1 NEPVWYLYLANT
13 VARLC
18 LFFLPILWWTKYNQS
33 VHRTKRITFYPRP
46 LPPVHQSPNPNREYR
61 HGVSIRHLT
70 MILLV
75 RTHLISNL
83 FDVRPKSILS
93 KKHHIHSVVKTNVW
107 FLSIQVW
114 FRLLSKQD

>member
-1 NEPVWYLYLANT
+1 TA
-13 VARLC
+13 ASLC

-33 VHRTKRITFYPRP
+33 VHRTKRIAFYPQHLQRE
-46 LPPVHQSPNPNREYR
+46 HRFPNPNRGLR
-61 HGVSIRHLT
+61 HVVSIRRLT

-83 FDVRPKSILS
+83 FDVQPKSILS
-93 KKHHIHSVVKTNVW
+93 KKHHIHSVVKTSAW

-114 FRLLSKQD
+114 FRLW